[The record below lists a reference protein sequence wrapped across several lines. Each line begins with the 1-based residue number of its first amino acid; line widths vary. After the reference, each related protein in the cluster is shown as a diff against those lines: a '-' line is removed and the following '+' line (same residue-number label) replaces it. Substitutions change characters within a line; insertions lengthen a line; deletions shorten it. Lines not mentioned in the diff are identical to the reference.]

1 MDNKKK
7 NFSPLSRAVFLV
19 AISFGIN
26 KIFAI
31 LRQLIIA
38 RQFGLSSD
46 LDVFNVANNIPDM
59 LYSLI
64 SGGALAVAI
73 IPVLTEVMTRK
84 NREAAWRVFS
94 QIANVAFLV
103 TALLSALVAIFAWPL
118 VQHPLGIAPGF
129 DLTQQ
134 TLVVRLMRLDL
145 IGTLIFS
152 MAGLLIAG
160 LQANQ
165 HFLLPALGPILYN
178 VGQIF
183 GAVVLSPEV
192 AYQIGSFTLPTMQL
206 GVDGLVYGVLIGS
219 ALYFLI
225 QIPGL
230 IIYKFRWTPAINF
243 RDPDVH
249 KILVMLGPR
258 VLSMFLYQLTFI
270 ARDNLAS
277 RLSLGSVSALT
288 YGWMILQVPE
298 TLIGTAIGT
307 ALLPTLSEQIA
318 KKDYL
323 KFRNTIQNV
332 GRVLIALA
340 IPSAVLLSMA
350 LEPFL
355 SFAFG
360 FNASGTEL
368 LLGVTRAFM
377 IGLLGHVYLELG
389 ARIFFSQQNAKIPLI
404 GSAIN
409 LGLYL
414 ITGIV
419 MTGTIGAVGLG
430 LADAI
435 AFCGQALFLMLV
447 YKITQ
452 VNKQDGEILKIPFLN
467 KYFPVRK
474 ISLTFIRTT
483 IASVVGSIAIFTII
497 NQFSLNMNYLVVGTI
512 AVIIGALITIPFILP
527 ELRLLLKL

>member
-1 MDNKKK
+1 MKKVSK
-7 NFSPLSRAVFLV
+7 LSRAALLV
-19 AISFGIN
+19 SFSFGIN
-26 KIFAI
+26 KLIAI

-84 NREAAWRVFS
+84 NRGAAWRVLS
-94 QIANVAFLV
+94 QVANIAFLA
-103 TALLSALVAIFAWPL
+103 TIILSALVAIFAWPL

-129 DLTQQ
+129 DINQQ
-134 TLVVRLMRLDL
+134 ALVVRLMRMDL

-178 VGQIF
+178 IGQIF
-183 GAVVLSPEV
+183 GAVFLSPENG
-192 AYQIGSFTLPTMQL
+192 YTIGSFTLPTMQL

-219 ALYFLI
+219 VLYFLI

-230 IIYKFRWTPAINF
+230 IIYQFKWTPSAKFN
-243 RDPDVH
+243 DPDVR
-249 KILVMLGPR
+249 KILTMLGPR
-258 VLSMFLYQLTFI
+258 VTSMLFYQLTFI
-270 ARDNLAS
+270 ARDNIAS
-277 RLSLGSVSALT
+277 HLTLGSVTALT

-307 ALLPTLSEQIA
+307 ALLPTLSEYIA
-318 KKDYL
+318 KNDL
-323 KFRNTIQNV
+323 KSFKQTIQNV
-332 GRVLIALA
+332 GYVLIALA
-340 IPSAVLLSMA
+340 LPAAILLSTA

-360 FNASGTEL
+360 FNTSGTNL
-368 LLGVTRAFM
+368 LMGVTRAFLV
-377 IGLLGHVYLELG
+377 GLLGHVFLELG
-389 ARIFFSQQNAKIPLI
+389 ARAFFAQQNATIPLI
-404 GSAIN
+404 GAGIN
-409 LGLYL
+409 LFLFIISGNLL
-414 ITGIV
+414 ADSF
-419 MTGTIGAVGLG
+419 GAVGVG

-435 AFCGQALFLMLV
+435 AFSGQALFLMGIF
-447 YKITQ
+447 KI
-452 VNKQDGEILKIPFLN
+452 NLLKSREAKSQFKTFLKKIIPEKKMITTFL
-467 KYFPVRK
+467 RA
-474 ISLTFIRTT
+474 LTG
-483 IASVVGSIAIFTII
+483 SVVGGAATWLVI
-497 NQFSLNMNYLVVGTI
+497 NHLQWNYNNLVIGVF
-512 AVIIGALITIPFILP
+512 AAFLGALTTIPFIIP